1 MSIFY
6 VPDTVVTGAEDDS
19 VEVVVDEVA
28 LLEASSC
35 RTAKDTL
42 ALRSSRDTVTV
53 LELPPTLVEL
63 PWEAMIQRRTSRSLT
78 LAVKHEDTKLQRLE
92 VRVRMA
98 AAADCTQFL
107 SSACAGY
114 TMRVYGSSSLGGACG
129 AWACLFH

>member
-6 VPDTVVTGAEDDS
+6 VPDTVVTGAEDGG

-53 LELPPTLVEL
+53 PELPP
-63 PWEAMIQRRTSRSLT
+63 
-78 LAVKHEDTKLQRLE
+78 
-92 VRVRMA
+92 
-98 AAADCTQFL
+98 AADVVGGVAVGGNDPAEDIKELDTGWQPQPTARNYF
-107 SSACAGY
+107 SAHA
-114 TMRVYGSSSLGGACG
+114 RAIP
-129 AWACLFH
+129 